1 MPHECH
7 LPLAWFIHNPPPPLA
22 PQAALRDIIA
32 SDPDVF
38 GACIAYQPGV
48 FNGEARRSFYAC
60 RDTSGGD
67 GDDRLTADLSTA
79 RKTVKTTGSG
89 SDVNLDEWPL
99 TEGSDDD
106 DDGTTGDSRCPATYL
121 LYLAFLL
128 GTPFQCFCR
137 RRGVLPLVTEW

>member
-1 MPHECH
+1 MTHECH
-7 LPLAWFIHNPPPPLA
+7 LPLSRSFGDPPHA
-22 PQAALRDIIA
+22 QASLRDIIA

-67 GDDRLTADLSTA
+67 GDDRLTADMSTA

-99 TEGSDDD
+99 TDGSDDD
-106 DDGTTGDSRCPATYL
+106 DDGTTGDSRCPTAGL
-121 LYLAFLL
+121 LRVPFFSTPHAFVDAEASFRL
-128 GTPFQCFCR
+128 
-137 RRGVLPLVTEW
+137 